1 MATGGQAHRPRWVL
15 PAVALGAALL
25 LTAGSAWAAPGGG
38 TGGYKGGGGSSGTKS
53 GGSYSGGS
61 RTTSGGSYSGGSRTT
76 SGGSYSGGSRTTSGG
91 SYSGGS
97 SGTTRTTSGG
107 YTGGGY
113 SGGSTN
119 TTSYDYYGTPS
130 SSTRTGNSGFPIGGV
145 IFGLFLL
152 VVVGWLGIYFYNQ
165 QKARA
170 AFDSGDGDWS
180 DAGVVPRAAGPR
192 RSVRLR
198 RAEQVEKAAVEA
210 SMEDAAFEPEA
221 VKAAAVALHKAIVEA
236 WTARDRD
243 ALAKL
248 VGPDL
253 MVEWNR
259 RLDDF
264 DRKGWHNITE
274 RLGDP
279 TVEYLGL
286 VNREGA
292 QDDRV
297 TIRIEAPIRDY
308 TLDANGERLLRTDD
322 TDETTTLPEYWTV
335 GRHGDGS
342 WFLVSIEQDAEG
354 SHVLQ
359 QDIVARPDADI
370 ARLRDEAVAEVAVVG
385 AVPDERVKDI
395 TPVSFDGDARTAALD
410 MANIDGR
417 FDPDVLEAAARRAIA
432 AWAEA
437 VDGDDVSLS
446 LVASQE
452 AIDELL
458 YGGDAS
464 RRTRLVVRGPVLKSL
479 RIARIDT
486 HGTPPTMTVEAEVT
500 GRRYREDRDTTT
512 VVEGSKDKE
521 QTFTEHW
528 TMALDGNDKTPW
540 RLAGSSTARQTA

>member
-1 MATGGQAHRPRWVL
+1 METGGQAHRPRWVL
-15 PAVALGAALL
+15 PAVAVGAALL

-53 GGSYSGGS
+53 GGG
-61 RTTSGGSYSGGSRTT
+61 YSGGSRTT

-97 SGTTRTTSGG
+97 SNTTKTTSG
-107 YTGGGY
+107 YSGGGY
-113 SGGSTN
+113 SGGTTN

-130 SSTRTGNSGFPIGGV
+130 SSTRTGSPGFPIGGV

-152 VVVGWLGIYFYNQ
+152 VVVGWLGIHFYNQ
-165 QKARA
+165 QKARL
-170 AFDSGDGDWS
+170 AFDSGDGDWN

-192 RSVRLR
+192 RSLR
-198 RAEQVEKAAVEA
+198 RKREEQVEKAALEA
-210 SMEDAAFEPEA
+210 SMEDTAFDAEA
-221 VKAAAVALHKAIVEA
+221 VRAAAVALHKSIVEA
-236 WTARDRD
+236 WTARDRA
-243 ALAKL
+243 ALATL

-322 TDETTTLPEYWTV
+322 TDDTTTLPEYWTL
-335 GRHGDGS
+335 GRHDDGR

-354 SHVLQ
+354 SHVLEH
-359 QDIVARPDADI
+359 DIVARPDADV

-385 AVPDERVKDI
+385 NVPDEQVKDI
-395 TPVSFDGDARTAALD
+395 TPVSFDGD
-410 MANIDGR
+410 
-417 FDPDVLEAAARRAIA
+417 
-432 AWAEA
+432 
-437 VDGDDVSLS
+437 DVSLS
-446 LVASQE
+446 LVASPE

-458 YGGDAS
+458 YAGDS
-464 RRTRLVVRGPVLKSL
+464 SKRTRLVVRGPVLKSL

-486 HGTPPTMTVEAEVT
+486 DGTPPTMTVEAEVT

-512 VVEGSKDKE
+512 VIEGSKDKE
-521 QTFTEHW
+521 RTFTEHW

-540 RLAGSSTARQTA
+540 RLVGAATARQTA

>member
-1 MATGGQAHRPRWVL
+1 MAAGGQAHRPRWAL
-15 PAVALGAALL
+15 AAVAVGAAVL

-53 GGSYSGGS
+53 GGTKSYSGGSSGS

-76 SGGSYSGGSRTTSGG
+76 YGG

-97 SGTTRTTSGG
+97 SNTTRTTSGG

-130 SSTRTGNSGFPIGGV
+130 SSTRTGNSGFPIGGL

-152 VVVGWLGIYFYNQ
+152 VVVGWVGIYFYNQ
-165 QKARA
+165 QKARM

-180 DAGVVPRAAGPR
+180 GAGVVPRAAGPR
-192 RSVRLR
+192 RSLR
-198 RAEQVEKAAVEA
+198 RKREEQVEKAALEA
-210 SMEDAAFEPEA
+210 SMEDAAFESAA
-221 VKAAAVALHKAIVEA
+221 VKAAAIALHKAIVEA
-236 WTARDRD
+236 WTGRDRP
-243 ALAKL
+243 ALARL

-286 VNREGA
+286 VNREGT
-292 QDDRV
+292 DGDRV

-322 TDETTTLPEYWTV
+322 TDETTTLPEYWTL
-335 GRHGDGS
+335 GRHDDGS

-354 SHVLQ
+354 SHVLE

-385 AVPDERVKDI
+385 AVPDEQVKDI
-395 TPVSFDGDARTAALD
+395 TPLSFDGDARTAALD

-417 FDPDVLEAAARRAIA
+417 FDPDVLEASARRAVA

-437 VDGDDVSLS
+437 VDGDDLSLS
-446 LVASQE
+446 LVASQA

-458 YGGDAS
+458 YAGDS
-464 RRTRLVVRGPVLKSL
+464 SKRTRLVVRGPVLKSL

-486 HGTPPTMTVEAEVT
+486 DGTPPTMTVEAEVT
-500 GRRYREDRDTTT
+500 GRRYREDRDTAT

-521 QTFTEHW
+521 QMFTEHW
-528 TMALDGNDKTPW
+528 TMALDGNDRTPW
-540 RLAGSSTARQTA
+540 RLVGSSTARQTA

>member
-1 MATGGQAHRPRWVL
+1 MASGGQGHRARWAL
-15 PAVALGAALL
+15 PALALGASLL

-53 GGSYSGGS
+53 GGSSGTKGYSGGS
-61 RTTSGGSYSGGSRTT
+61 S
-76 SGGSYSGGSRTTSGG
+76 GSRTTSGG

-97 SGTTRTTSGG
+97 SNTTRTTSGG

-145 IFGLFLL
+145 IFGVFLL

-165 QKARA
+165 QKARV
-170 AFDSGDGDWS
+170 AFESGDGDWN
-180 DAGVVPRAAGPR
+180 DAGIVPRAAGPR
-192 RSVRLR
+192 RALR
-198 RAEQVEKAAVEA
+198 RKREEQVEKAALEA
-210 SMEDAAFEPEA
+210 SIEDAAFDPEA
-221 VKAAAVALHKAIVEA
+221 VKAAAVALHKSIVEA
-236 WTARDRD
+236 WTARDR
-243 ALAKL
+243 ATLATL

-286 VNREGA
+286 VNRGGD

-308 TLDANGERLLRTDD
+308 TLDANGERMLRTDD
-322 TDETTTLPEYWTV
+322 TDETTTLSEYWTL
-335 GRHGDGS
+335 GRHDDGS
-342 WFLVSIEQDAEG
+342 WSLVSIEQDAEG
-354 SHVLQ
+354 SHVLE

-370 ARLRDEAVAEVAVVG
+370 ARLHDEAVAEVAVIG
-385 AVPDERVKDI
+385 NVPDEQVKDI

-417 FDPDVLEAAARRAIA
+417 FDPDVLEASARRAMA

-446 LVASQE
+446 LIASTA
-452 AIDELL
+452 AIDDLL
-458 YGGDAS
+458 YAGDS
-464 RRTRLVVRGPVLKSL
+464 SKRTRLVVRGPVLKSI
-479 RIARIDT
+479 RIGAIDA
-486 HGTPPTMTVEAEVT
+486 HATPATMTIHAELT
-500 GRRYREDRDTTT
+500 GRRYRENRDTTI
-512 VVEGSKDKE
+512 VVEGNKDKE
-521 QTFTEHW
+521 TTFTESW
-528 TMALDGNDKTPW
+528 AMALDGNDETPW
-540 RLAGSSTARQTA
+540 RLVGSAHAFR

>member
-1 MATGGQAHRPRWVL
+1 MVTGRQGQQVQRVL
-15 PAVALGAALL
+15 PALVLGAALVL
-25 LTAGSAWAAPGGG
+25 AAGSAWGAPGGG
-38 TGGYKGGGGSSGTKS
+38 TGGYKGGGGGSSGTKS
-53 GGSYSGGS
+53 PGSYSGGS

-76 SGGSYSGGSRTTSGG
+76 SGGSSYTTRTTSGSS
-91 SYSGGS
+91 SY
-97 SGTTRTTSGG
+97 TTRTTSGG

-113 SGGSTN
+113 SGGSSN
-119 TTSYDYYGTPS
+119 TTGYGNYYGTPS
-130 SSTRTGNSGFPIGGV
+130 SSTRPGGSSFPIGGV

-152 VVVGWLGIYFYNQ
+152 GVVAAIGFHFYRQ
-165 QKARA
+165 QQMRA
-170 AFDSGDGDWS
+170 AFETG

-192 RSVRLR
+192 LAVRR
-198 RAEQVEKAAVEA
+198 KRAEQVQIAALEA
-210 SMEDAAFEPEA
+210 SMEDAAFDPEA
-221 VKAAAVALHKAIVEA
+221 VKAAAVALHKSIVEA
-236 WTARDRD
+236 WTARDR
-243 ALAKL
+243 ATLTTL

-292 QDDRV
+292 TDDRV

-308 TLDANGERLLRTDD
+308 TLDANGERLLRTDE
-322 TDETTTLPEYWTV
+322 TDETTTLPEYWTL
-335 GRHGDGS
+335 GRHEDGS

-354 SHVLQ
+354 SHVLSE
-359 QDIVARPDADI
+359 DIVARPDADI
-370 ARLRDEAVAEVAVVG
+370 ARLHDEAVAEVAVTG
-385 AVPDERVKDI
+385 AVPDEAVKDI
-395 TPVSFDGDARTAALD
+395 TPVSFDGDARAAALD

-417 FDPDVLEAAARRAIA
+417 FDPDVLEASARRALA

-446 LVASQE
+446 LVANQE

-458 YGGDAS
+458 YAGDGS
-464 RRTRLVVRGPVLKSL
+464 KGTRLVVRGPVLKSV
-479 RIARIDT
+479 RIARIDA

-500 GRRYREDRDTTT
+500 GRRYRENRDTTI
-512 VVEGSKDKE
+512 VVNGSKDKE
-521 QTFTEHW
+521 TKFTESW

-540 RLAGSSTARQTA
+540 RLVGSNSVD

>member
-1 MATGGQAHRPRWVL
+1 MASGGQGHRARRAL
-15 PAVALGAALL
+15 PALAVGAVLL

-53 GGSYSGGS
+53 GGSSGTKGYSGGS
-61 RTTSGGSYSGGSRTT
+61 SGSRTT

-97 SGTTRTTSGG
+97 SNTTRTTSGG

-119 TTSYDYYGTPS
+119 TTGYEYYGTPS

-165 QKARA
+165 QKARV
-170 AFDSGDGDWS
+170 AFESGDGDWS

-192 RSVRLR
+192 RSLR
-198 RAEQVEKAAVEA
+198 RKREEQVEKAALEA
-210 SMEDAAFEPEA
+210 SMEDAAFDPEA
-221 VKAAAVALHKAIVEA
+221 VKAAAVTLHKSIVEA
-236 WTARDRD
+236 WTARDR
-243 ALAKL
+243 ATLATL

-286 VNREGA
+286 VNRGGA

-297 TIRIEAPIRDY
+297 TVRIEAPIRDY

-322 TDETTTLPEYWTV
+322 TDETTTLPEYWTL
-335 GRHGDGS
+335 GRHDDGS

-354 SHVLQ
+354 SHVLE

-385 AVPDERVKDI
+385 NVPDEQVKDI

-417 FDPDVLEAAARRAIA
+417 FDPDVLEASARRAMA

-446 LVASQE
+446 LVASQG

-458 YGGDAS
+458 YAGDS
-464 RRTRLVVRGPVLKSL
+464 SKRTRLVVRGPVLKSL

-521 QTFTEHW
+521 RTFTEQW

-540 RLAGSSTARQTA
+540 RLVGSATARQTA